1 MTPQSY
7 LHQRP
12 DWPNLHWRA
21 ADLIDLLADVRRR
34 QGRLLG
40 RMGDLGLAMREK
52 LSLEALTAEVV
63 KTSEIEGELLDP
75 ELVRSSIARRLNIAG
90 GGITPQARSVE
101 GIVELTLDATRNYA
115 RKLTAERL
123 FRWHS
128 LLFPGGRNEF
138 DETITVGNWRNDAK
152 GPMVVAGSGRVGREI
167 VHFQAPPAS
176 VLNTEMRSFLDW
188 CNAPSETDAVLKA
201 ALTHLWFVTIHPFD
215 DGNGRIARAI
225 ANMMLARANGT
236 PDCFYS
242 MSSQIMQERRDYYR
256 VLETTQKGDTD
267 VTRWMKWFLEC
278 LGRTIDSAQQRVT
291 AALSAAR
298 FWEQAQKSGLAFNH
312 RQRRLVNQLLNG
324 FEGKLTADKWA
335 KIAKCS
341 PGVADQDIA
350 ELLHFGILAR
360 SSTNGKNISYHLADR
375 RSPAP

>member
-21 ADLIDLLADVRRR
+21 ADLIDLLADVRHR

-40 RMGDLGLAMREK
+40 RMGELSFAVHEK

-75 ELVRSSIARRLNIAG
+75 ALVRSSIARRLNIVV
-90 GGITPQARSVE
+90 GGINPQARSVE

-115 RKLTAERL
+115 GKLTAERL

-138 DETITVGNWRNDAK
+138 DDTITVGNWRNDAK
-152 GPMVVAGSGRVGREI
+152 GPMVVAGGGRVGREI
-167 VHFQAPPAS
+167 IYFQAPTAS
-176 VLNTEMRSFLDW
+176 VLDTEMRAFLDW

-201 ALTHLWFVTIHPFD
+201 ALAHLWFVTIHPFD

-225 ANMMLARANGT
+225 ANMMLARANGA

-256 VLETTQKGDTD
+256 ALETTQKGDTD
-267 VTRWMKWFLEC
+267 VTRWMKWFLQC
-278 LGRTIDSAQQRVT
+278 LGRAIDAAQQRVT
-291 AALSAAR
+291 AALSGTR

-312 RQRRLVNQLLNG
+312 RQSRLVNQLLNG

-360 SSTNGKNISYHLADR
+360 SSTNGKNISYHLAGR

>member
-40 RMGDLGLAMREK
+40 RMAELSFAVREK

-75 ELVRSSIARRLNIAG
+75 ALVRSSIARRLNIVV
-90 GGITPQARSVE
+90 GGISPQARSVE

-115 RKLTAERL
+115 RKLTVERL

-152 GPMVVAGSGRVGREI
+152 GPMVVAGSGRFGREI

-201 ALTHLWFVTIHPFD
+201 ALSHLWFVTIHPFD

-225 ANMMLARANGT
+225 ANMMLARANGA

-256 VLETTQKGDTD
+256 ALETTQKGDTD

-278 LGRTIDSAQQRVT
+278 LGRAIDSAQQRVT
-291 AALSAAR
+291 AALSVAR

-350 ELLHFGILAR
+350 ELLHFGILAQ
-360 SSTNGKNISYHLADR
+360 SSTNGKNISYHLAGR
-375 RSPAP
+375 KSPAP